1 MQVGQRQSKD
11 IADSTADEQLIASAP
26 DRDFRIDLFRGLA
39 LWLIFI
45 DHSPENGL
53 SHVTLKNLG
62 FSDAAE
68 IFVFLSG
75 LASGRVYG
83 AVARE
88 RGFFSASLR
97 GLRRAFQIY
106 LAELALFWLYV
117 AEVSFLA
124 QWRTMF
130 LHDANIAIFL
140 AHPVKGFIEVMSLR
154 YSPVNIDVLILMVVL
169 HFALPAILP
178 AVMRRPRTTL
188 AISALIYAAAR
199 LLGWAIPAYPVG
211 TLYFNPLTWQL
222 LYVIGIWWGATQP
235 KLPTGLGRSALTILA
250 AAFVLSSLAI
260 ALSWNIWRIDLGAA
274 TLGFHIYPIDKGNFD
289 LIRLVHFLALALV
302 CYRLVSGNSVILRSR
317 AARPLVQ
324 CGEHSLVIY
333 CLGVLLAFAAHAVL
347 TLVSNTLP
355 AQIIVSVAGIVAM
368 SVVAALLSRLDR
380 SLHSH
385 PRTI

>member
-1 MQVGQRQSKD
+1 LNDTAG
-11 IADSTADEQLIASAP
+11 STVDDHLIAP
-26 DRDFRIDLFRGLA
+26 DRDFRVDLFRGLA

-45 DHSPENGL
+45 DHSPENTL
-53 SHVTLKNLG
+53 SHFTLKNLG

-88 RGFFSASLR
+88 RGFVAASR
-97 GLRRAFQIY
+97 RALRRGFQIY
-106 LAELALFWLYV
+106 LAEMTLFWLYV

-124 QWRTMF
+124 QWRSMF

-140 AHPVKGFIEVMSLR
+140 AHPLKGFLEVMSLR
-154 YSPVNIDVLILMVVL
+154 YSPVNIDVLILMVIL
-169 HFALPAILP
+169 HLALPAILP
-178 AVMRRPRTTL
+178 AVMWRPRAAL
-188 AISALIYAAAR
+188 VVSALIYAATHLFR
-199 LLGWAIPAYPVG
+199 WAIPAYPVG
-211 TLYFNPLTWQL
+211 TLYFNPLAWQF
-222 LYVIGIWWGATQP
+222 LYVIGVWWGATQP
-235 KLPTGLGRSALTILA
+235 RLPPGPNRSALTMLA
-250 AAFVLSSLAI
+250 ATFLALSLAI
-260 ALSWNIWRIDLGAA
+260 ALTWQIRGVDLIAA
-274 TLGFHIYPIDKGNFD
+274 TFGYSLYPIDKGNFA
-289 LIRLVHFLALALV
+289 LIRLVHFLALAFV
-302 CYRLVSGNSVILRSR
+302 CYRIVPGNNTILRSR

-347 TLVSNTLP
+347 TLVSNTLS
-355 AQIIVSVAGIVAM
+355 AQIIVTVAGIIAM

-380 SLHSH
+380 SLQSH

>member
-1 MQVGQRQSKD
+1 M
-11 IADSTADEQLIASAP
+11 IPAP
-26 DRDFRIDLFRGLA
+26 DRDFRVDLFRGLA

-53 SHVTLKNLG
+53 SHLTLKNLG

-88 RGFFSASLR
+88 SGFLAASLR
-97 GLRRAFQIY
+97 ALRRALQIY
-106 LAELALFWLYV
+106 LAEIALFWLYV

-124 QWRTMF
+124 RWRTMF

-140 AHPVKGFIEVMSLR
+140 AHPVRGFLEVMSLR
-154 YSPVNIDVLILMVVL
+154 YSPVNIDVLILMVML

-178 AVMRRPRTTL
+178 AVIRRPGMTL
-188 AISALIYAAAR
+188 AVSALIYAATR
-199 LLGWAIPAYPVG
+199 LFGWAVPAYPVG

-222 LYVIGIWWGATQP
+222 LYVIGVWWGVTRPRLAT
-235 KLPTGLGRSALTILA
+235 GVGRSALTILA
-250 AAFVLSSLAI
+250 AAFVLSSLVI
-260 ALSWNIWRIDLGAA
+260 ALTWNISAIDLGMA
-274 TLGFHIYPIDKGNFD
+274 TFGFHIYPIDKGNFD
-289 LIRLVHFLALALV
+289 LIRLVHFLALAFV
-302 CYRLVSGNSVILRSR
+302 CYRLVPDNNSILRSR
-317 AARPLVQ
+317 VVRPLVQ
-324 CGEHSLVIY
+324 CGEHSLLIY

-347 TLVSNTLP
+347 TLVSNTVS
-355 AQIIVSVAGIVAM
+355 AQIIVTVAGIVAM
-368 SVVAALLSRLDR
+368 SLAAAVLSRLDR
-380 SLHSH
+380 SLQAH